1 MSYYKPIDSEFR
13 IRRGT
18 AQRWEELN
26 PILAAG
32 EPGYE
37 KDTGQL
43 KIGDGLSKW
52 TELEYM
58 NISNKHLQQLY
69 NVLDER
75 LIIIE
80 EDATN
85 MDSILQNTIITF
97 EEIID
102 DIYIQLEN
110 NKQPPQNKWQDYL

>member
-1 MSYYKPIDSEFR
+1 MSYYKPVDSEFH

-18 AQRWEELN
+18 AQRWKELN

-43 KIGDGLSKW
+43 KIGDGLTKW
-52 TELEYM
+52 TELEYVS
-58 NISNKHLQQLY
+58 ISNKLLQQLY
-69 NVLDER
+69 NILDER
-75 LIIIE
+75 LTVIE
-80 EDATN
+80 EDTN
-85 MDSILQNTIITF
+85 NIDNTLQDAIITF

-110 NKQPPQNKWQDYL
+110 NKQPSNNEWRDYL

>member
-1 MSYYKPIDSEFR
+1 MLYYKPVDSEFH

-18 AQRWEELN
+18 AQRWKELN

-43 KIGDGLSKW
+43 KIGDGLTKW
-52 TELEYM
+52 TELEYVS
-58 NISNKHLQQLY
+58 ISNKLLQQLY
-69 NVLDER
+69 NILDER
-75 LIIIE
+75 LTIIE
-80 EDATN
+80 EDMNNVDHT
-85 MDSILQNTIITF
+85 LQDVIIAF

-110 NKQPPQNKWQDYL
+110 NKQPSNNEWRDYL